1 MKELKVKHI
10 MSYPEKNN
18 LGMISD
24 LLNTLD
30 KQELEYAPWIEYA
43 YKPAVSFSIAHTS
56 DVILLKFFVQEK
68 QIRANN
74 LKTNSAIW
82 EDSCV
87 EFFVSFDEGI
97 HYYNLEYNCIGT
109 GLIGY
114 GKSKDQRELLDP
126 DIVTRVKTMSNIIA
140 GKGKKITWELT
151 LIIPMSVFVK
161 TPLTTLHNINCRA
174 NFYKCGDLLAEP
186 HFISWSDIKSEKPNF
201 HLPEYFGRL
210 LFE

>member
-10 MSYPEKNN
+10 TAYPEKNY

-30 KQELEYAPWIEYA
+30 KQELDYRPWIEYT
-43 YKPAVSFSIAHTS
+43 YKPAVSFSIAHSS
-56 DVILLKFFVQEK
+56 DAILLKFFVQEK

-74 LKTNSAIW
+74 LQTNSAIW

-87 EFFVSFDEGI
+87 EFFISIDEGI

-114 GKSKDQRELLDP
+114 GQSKDQRELLHP
-126 DIVTRVKTMSNIIA
+126 KIVTKVKTMSNIIA
-140 GKGKKITWELT
+140 GKGKKISWELT
-151 LIIPMSVFVK
+151 LIIPMSVFEK
-161 TPLTTLHNINCRA
+161 TSLTTLPKINCRA
-174 NFYKCGDLLAEP
+174 NFFKCGDLLAEP
-186 HFISWSDIKSEKPNF
+186 HFVSWSNIKSESPNF

-210 LFE
+210 IFE